1 MESLDGVSAAFSSYQ
16 PLQASSHNEEEGD
29 DGEGDGGDGDDDGDD
44 GDDGDGIDESV
55 ASQCLPSSL
64 PPHPVS
70 VISQVEASN

>member
-1 MESLDGVSAAFSSYQ
+1 MACLLPSLLTT

-29 DGEGDGGDGDDDGDD
+29 DGEGDGGDG
-44 GDDGDGIDESV
+44 GDGIDESV